1 LKKINIILLT
11 LLLFFTSQVFANTT
25 YTIKSGDN
33 LYRIS
38 KKFKVSSAGIKEAND
53 MTSDKLSRG
62 MKLTIPDSAK
72 DKKTKEAKEQ
82 TASEKTAVQDQ
93 DKAKSR
99 EVFIKKPSPGKS
111 EDRYHSVK
119 NGDTLRKI
127 SKKYSISEKELRS
140 MNDLNTSRLKVG
152 QQLLV
157 KKSEP
162 KTYTVKKGDNIYRIA
177 KKFNMTA
184 KALKDINDMTDNS
197 IKPGQKLF
205 LAKKT
210 ETEDANDA
218 VKPVKVAY
226 DKKAN
231 PVIASA
237 RLLEVKELS
246 TSDDL
251 SQLSV
256 RERIMLFAKK
266 MLHLPYKFGGTGS
279 IGLDC
284 SAYVQKVYGLAG
296 FTIPRSARE
305 QFQVGDI
312 VDKKELSIGD
322 LVFFRTYASFP
333 SHVGIYLG
341 NNLFIHASSLSKKI
355 TIDSL
360 EAPYYFRRFIGAKR
374 IAQPEDQEAEDDDQ
388 S

>member
-1 LKKINIILLT
+1 MKKINIILLAA
-11 LLLFFTSQVFANTT
+11 LLLFTSRVFANTT
-25 YTIKSGDN
+25 YTVKKGDN
-33 LYRIS
+33 LYRVS
-38 KKFKVSSAGIKEAND
+38 KKFKVSSADIKAAND
-53 MTSDKLSRG
+53 MTSDKLGRG
-62 MKLTIPDSAK
+62 MKLTIPDSDK
-72 DKKTKEAKEQ
+72 DKKTKEAKKD
-82 TASEKTAVQDQ
+82 APEKTTAQDQ
-93 DKAKSR
+93 DKSRSR
-99 EVFIKKPSPGKS
+99 EVFMKKSSPEKS
-111 EDRYHSVK
+111 EDLYHSVK
-119 NGDTLRKI
+119 SGDTLRKI
-127 SKKYSISEKELRS
+127 AKKHSISEKELRS

-157 KKSEP
+157 KKAGP

-177 KKFNMTA
+177 KKFDMSAET
-184 KALKDINDMTDNS
+184 LKDINELTDNA
-197 IKPGQKLF
+197 IKPGQRL
-205 LAKKT
+205 LLTKKT
-210 ETEDANDA
+210 DKEETNNS
-218 VKPVKVAY
+218 VNPVKVSY
-226 DKKAN
+226 DNKAN

-246 TSDDL
+246 ASEDL
-251 SQLSV
+251 SRLSV

-266 MLHLPYKFGGTGS
+266 MLHLPYKFGGNGP

-374 IAQPEDQEAEDDDQ
+374 IAEPEDQEAEEDDQ
-388 S
+388 G

>member
-1 LKKINIILLT
+1 MKKINIILLAA
-11 LLLFFTSQVFANTT
+11 LLLFTSRVFANTT
-25 YTIKSGDN
+25 YTVKKGDN
-33 LYRIS
+33 LYRVS
-38 KKFKVSSAGIKEAND
+38 KKFKVSSADIKAAND
-53 MTSDKLSRG
+53 MTSDKLGRG
-62 MKLTIPDSAK
+62 MKLTIPDSDK
-72 DKKTKEAKEQ
+72 DKKTKEAKKDAPEKI
-82 TASEKTAVQDQ
+82 TAQDQ
-93 DKAKSR
+93 DKSKSR
-99 EVFIKKPSPGKS
+99 EVFMKKASPEKS
-111 EDRYHSVK
+111 EDLYHSVK
-119 NGDTLRKI
+119 SGDTLRKI
-127 SKKYSISEKELRS
+127 AKKHSISEKELRS

-157 KKSEP
+157 KKAGP

-177 KKFNMTA
+177 KKFDMSAET
-184 KALKDINDMTDNS
+184 LKDINELTDNA
-197 IKPGQKLF
+197 IKPGQRL
-205 LAKKT
+205 LLTKKT
-210 ETEDANDA
+210 DKEETNNS
-218 VKPVKVAY
+218 VNPVKVSY
-226 DKKAN
+226 DNKAN

-246 TSDDL
+246 ASEDL
-251 SQLSV
+251 SRLSV

-266 MLHLPYKFGGTGS
+266 MLHLPYKFGGNGP

-374 IAQPEDQEAEDDDQ
+374 IAEPEDQEAEEDDQ
-388 S
+388 G

>member
-1 LKKINIILLT
+1 MKKINIILLAA
-11 LLLFFTSQVFANTT
+11 LLLFTSRVFANTT
-25 YTIKSGDN
+25 YTVKKGDN
-33 LYRIS
+33 LYRVS
-38 KKFKVSSAGIKEAND
+38 KKFKVSSADIKAAND
-53 MTSDKLSRG
+53 MTSDKLGRG
-62 MKLTIPDSAK
+62 MKLTIPDSDK
-72 DKKTKEAKEQ
+72 DKKTKEAKKD
-82 TASEKTAVQDQ
+82 APEKTTAQDQ
-93 DKAKSR
+93 DKSRSR
-99 EVFIKKPSPGKS
+99 EVFMKKSSPEKS
-111 EDRYHSVK
+111 EDLYHSVK
-119 NGDTLRKI
+119 SGDTLRKI
-127 SKKYSISEKELRS
+127 AKKHSISEKELRS

-157 KKSEP
+157 KKAGP

-177 KKFNMTA
+177 KKFDMSAET
-184 KALKDINDMTDNS
+184 LKDINELTDNA
-197 IKPGQKLF
+197 IKPGQRL
-205 LAKKT
+205 LLTKKT
-210 ETEDANDA
+210 DKEETNNS
-218 VKPVKVAY
+218 VNPVKVSY
-226 DKKAN
+226 DNKAN

-246 TSDDL
+246 ASEDL

-266 MLHLPYKFGGTGS
+266 MLHLPYKFGGNGP

-374 IAQPEDQEAEDDDQ
+374 IAEPEDQEAEEDDQ
-388 S
+388 G